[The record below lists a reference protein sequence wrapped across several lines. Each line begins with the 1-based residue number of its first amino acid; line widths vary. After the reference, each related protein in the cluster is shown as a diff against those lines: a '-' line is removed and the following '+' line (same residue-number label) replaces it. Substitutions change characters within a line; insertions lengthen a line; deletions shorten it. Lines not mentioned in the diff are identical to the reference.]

1 MQSERERLERGE
13 DKTPPAPHQLSV
25 TAREGRAGAPLWQLI
40 EFRERVSDAQPA
52 GLEAALEAAG
62 LLDAWLT
69 PDGALLSADT
79 FDTMLVAR
87 TPQPASLTYWCA
99 PAEVITW
106 VLRGIACADV
116 DVERAEA
123 WVAPS
128 GQFRLGPAR
137 GAWAKPMAI
146 PGRLAWEIRFGR
158 GWRFTSNF
166 NDKRSPRYG
175 LEI

>member
-1 MQSERERLERGE
+1 
-13 DKTPPAPHQLSV
+13 
-25 TAREGRAGAPLWQLI
+25 
-40 EFRERVSDAQPA
+40 
-52 GLEAALEAAG
+52 
-62 LLDAWLT
+62 
-69 PDGALLSADT
+69 
-79 FDTMLVAR
+79 MLVAR

-99 PAEVITW
+99 PVEGAAVPAEVITW

-116 DVERAEA
+116 DVESAEA

-137 GAWAKPMAI
+137 GAWAKPMPEYI
-146 PGRLAWEIRFGR
+146 GRLAWEIRFGR

-166 NDKRSPRYG
+166 NDKRLPRCG